1 MKDEAAAKGG
11 FSVAAM
17 DTVEH
22 LHSWEG
28 LERSQEK
35 TEKPKM
41 LQTGSF
47 FPVPLFLPRIAVVV
61 VAVNLPQAGLVG
73 RRKAEPAYPLGA
85 LPEVDVGDKH
95 AGRPAVLGFE
105 RLAVVAEGDP
115 RLAARGVLE
124 RDVGRVA
131 AVGELDDVLGR
142 RLDPVE
148 QRVDGD
154 ALPDGVEL
162 RPLCDE
168 RRVTIGSGTHVWA
181 WAAPSASGCRAPFAW
196 WLDLHPGSL

>member
-1 MKDEAAAKGG
+1 
-11 FSVAAM
+11 
-17 DTVEH
+17 
-22 LHSWEG
+22 
-28 LERSQEK
+28 
-35 TEKPKM
+35 
-41 LQTGSF
+41 
-47 FPVPLFLPRIAVVV
+47 
-61 VAVNLPQAGLVG
+61 
-73 RRKAEPAYPLGA
+73 
-85 LPEVDVGDKH
+85 
-95 AGRPAVLGFE
+95 VLGFE

-162 RPLCDE
+162 RPL
-168 RRVTIGSGTHVWA
+168 VTSVE
-181 WAAPSASGCRAPFAW
+181 
-196 WLDLHPGSL
+196 